1 MILPGDITK
10 VLLFSILGD
19 LTPDSDVD
27 IIFVTDSIIVNNSCV
42 EIEPFSSQL
51 VIIEDDIS
59 VEVQNTS
66 NIEGD
71 TLRFTVGLN
80 IPPSFDTTSFDYRLV
95 EQSAT
100 VAGGDLAEIFTGT
113 LTILQGSDGTE
124 FEIAIPTLDNTDLDG
139 PKTFLLIFSNIEN
152 GTLLNDTAIGFILD
166 DEGFEA
172 QELIFCAQPIISI
185 EGDAVQ
191 SVYAADFDGDGDIDV
206 LAGSDRDDA
215 VRWYENDGSGNF
227 TTPDSSLISTAGDD
241 VRSVYAADFD
251 GDGDIDVL
259 AGSFTDNAVRWY
271 ENDGSGIF
279 STPSS
284 SVISTASNGVRSV
297 YAADFDGDGDIDVLA
312 GSSADDAV
320 RWYENDGLGSF
331 SEPSSSLI
339 STAGDAVVSVYAAD
353 FDGDG
358 DLDVLAGSFND
369 DEVRWYRNDL
379 DVSDS
384 FSTPSSSLISTAGNR
399 VISVYATDFDGDG
412 DIDVLVGS
420 QFDDEVRWYRNDLD
434 VSDSFSRLSSSLI
447 SRLNDGVRSVYA
459 ADLNGDGNSDVL
471 AGANTSRSPS
481 PSKSAA

>member
-1 MILPGDITK
+1 MGSENDNEVRWYENDGLGNFTVPNFSFISGAGSGVQSVYAADLDGDGDIDVLAGSENDNEVRWYENDGSGTFSEPFSSLISTEDNGIRSVYAADLDGDGDLDVLAGSQFGVHWYENRAFTFGASTDQSIIVEGDTGSVLDTILLLASAPAEDTTIVYYHLEGTAVRDQDFQSELTDTGQILILPGDITK

-206 LAGSDRDDA
+206 LAGSFNDDD
-215 VRWYENDGSGNF
+215 VRWYENDGSGTF
-227 TTPDSSLISTAGDD
+227 YFA
-241 VRSVYAADFD
+241 
-251 GDGDIDVL
+251 
-259 AGSFTDNAVRWY
+259 
-271 ENDGSGIF
+271 
-279 STPSS
+279 
-284 SVISTASNGVRSV
+284 
-297 YAADFDGDGDIDVLA
+297 
-312 GSSADDAV
+312 
-320 RWYENDGLGSF
+320 
-331 SEPSSSLI
+331 
-339 STAGDAVVSVYAAD
+339 
-353 FDGDG
+353 
-358 DLDVLAGSFND
+358 
-369 DEVRWYRNDL
+369 
-379 DVSDS
+379 
-384 FSTPSSSLISTAGNR
+384 
-399 VISVYATDFDGDG
+399 
-412 DIDVLVGS
+412 
-420 QFDDEVRWYRNDLD
+420 
-434 VSDSFSRLSSSLI
+434 
-447 SRLNDGVRSVYA
+447 
-459 ADLNGDGNSDVL
+459 
-471 AGANTSRSPS
+471 
-481 PSKSAA
+481 